1 MPLRR
6 APFVGA
12 RVTVVFLARRV
23 PGTVE
28 EVFEG
33 GRRVVVVTEDD
44 EVIPFVLTAA
54 TGNFMEEGK
63 AVGGARLAWLDDQ
76 A

>member
-1 MPLRR
+1 MPVRR

-12 RVTVVFLARRV
+12 HVTVVFLARRV
-23 PGTVE
+23 GGMVE
-28 EVFEG
+28 EVFDE

-44 EVIPFVLTAA
+44 EVITFVLSAA

-63 AVGGARLAWLDDQ
+63 VVGGARLAWQDG
-76 A
+76 

>member
-12 RVTVVFLARRV
+12 SVTVVFLARRV

-28 EVFEG
+28 EVADG

-44 EVIPFVLTAA
+44 EVIPFALIPA
-54 TGNFMEEGK
+54 TGNFMQEGK
-63 AVGGARLAWLDDQ
+63 AVGGARLRWEHE
-76 A
+76 

>member
-12 RVTVVFLARRV
+12 RVSVVFLSRRV
-23 PGTVE
+23 SGMIE
-28 EVFEG
+28 EVFDG

-44 EVIPFVLTAA
+44 EVIPFVLIAA

-63 AVGGARLAWLDDQ
+63 AVGGARLRWEDD
-76 A
+76 

>member
-23 PGTVE
+23 PGTIE
-28 EVFEG
+28 EVSDG

-44 EVIPFVLTAA
+44 EVIRFALIPA

-63 AVGGARLAWLDDQ
+63 AVGGARLRWEDD
-76 A
+76 

>member
-1 MPLRR
+1 MPFRS

-12 RVTVVFLARRV
+12 HVTVVFLARRV
-23 PGTVE
+23 GGTVE
-28 EVFEG
+28 EVFDE

-44 EVIPFVLTAA
+44 EVIAFTLSAA

-63 AVGGARLAWLDDQ
+63 PVGGARLAWNG
-76 A
+76 